1 MTVKEVLQIIG
12 KETPVFIGYNE
23 ESQPLRRDALS
34 VLAFGDFVVSQ
45 ILPAADN
52 GLIMWIKEELQ
63 PVRVYR

>member
-52 GLIMWIKEELQ
+52 GLIMWIKRATNEH
-63 PVRVYR
+63 